1 MKFEN
6 SNFVC
11 SWYLKWNSDKI
22 TFVIFSDQRSSFA
35 EKILKKKKKQ
45 KWKTHILCVILM
57 FHICGAFFN
66 YFTHI
71 HLKINFLSTFHCKN
85 SSYSTQAYSW
95 VNLWFI
101 GSPSSLFL
109 DVNLRILR
117 LDWYAERSLCRRATL
132 VFFEVSFF

>member
-1 MKFEN
+1 MHWKFK
-6 SNFVC
+6 FC
-11 SWYLKWNSDKI
+11 SWYLKCNSDKI
-22 TFVIFSDQRSSFA
+22 IFAIVIKEVVLLRKFW
-35 EKILKKKKKQ
+35 KK

-57 FHICGAFFN
+57 FHIFSTLFY
-66 YFTHI
+66 YFTHNKDI
-71 HLKINFLSTFHCKN
+71 FKKIDFLSTFHCKN

-117 LDWYAERSLCRRATL
+117 LDWYAERSLCRRATS